1 MIWTLIA
8 ASLALASPADVEHK
22 AGVAAQV
29 AGDANTALEHYGKCL
44 EVEADHVACHWEIG
58 WSYWT
63 RGDWEQVVSHWTR
76 VKGLKP
82 DHPEVDQHLPTA
94 RAHLDSLNAIR
105 DAGKTAPGS
114 VRKAPPAGWTL
125 RLRAV
130 GDIMMGTDFPDP
142 KAHLPPND
150 GAQIL
155 AGVSDLLNDADFTF
169 GNLEG
174 PLCDGGQ
181 TNKCKPGANCY
192 AFRTP
197 TRYGKYL
204 VDAGFD
210 VMSTANNHA
219 GDFGSF
225 CRTQTEETLQRLG
238 IAFSGRPGT
247 VASLEHEGVKVALIG
262 FHTSRSSHY
271 VNDHDTA
278 KTLIEAL
285 DANHDLVIASFH
297 GGAEGNGALH
307 VPDKQETFYG
317 ENRGHLRAF
326 AKTLV
331 DAGAD
336 LVLGHGPHVP
346 RGMQLID
353 GRLVAYSLG
362 NFATYGRF
370 GLDRHLATSLVLEV
384 VLDADGKLVNGQ
396 IFPVRQEGQGVPVA
410 DPERTAVDLIRS
422 LSSEDFGDSAPVIGQ
437 DGTFAPR

>member
-1 MIWTLIA
+1 MIWTLLC
-8 ASLALASPADVEHK
+8 ASLALASQADLAHK
-22 AGVAAQV
+22 AGVDAQV
-29 AGDANTALEHYGKCL
+29 AGDAETALAHYGKCL
-44 EVEADHVACHWEIG
+44 EIEPEHVPCHWEIG

-63 RGDWEQVVSHWTR
+63 KGDWEQVVSHWAR
-76 VKGLKP
+76 VKSLMP
-82 DHPEVDQHLPTA
+82 DHPEVDRHLPTA
-94 RAHLDSLNAIR
+94 RGHLDSLQAIR
-105 DAGKTAPGS
+105 EAGKLAPGT
-114 VRKAPPAGWTL
+114 VRTPPPEGWTV

-142 KAHLPPND
+142 KAYLPPDD
-150 GAQIL
+150 GATL
-155 AGVSDLLNDADFTF
+155 LDGVASLLEDADLTF

-174 PLCDGGQ
+174 PLCDGGT
-181 TNKCKPGANCY
+181 TNKCKPGANCF

-210 VMSTANNHA
+210 VVSTANNHA
-219 GDFGSF
+219 EDFGSL
-225 CRTQTEETLQRLG
+225 CRKQTETTLEDLG

-247 VASLEHEGVKVALIG
+247 IASLTHDGVKIAVIG
-262 FHTSRSSHY
+262 FHTSRNSHY
-271 VNDHDTA
+271 VNDHETA

-297 GGAEGNGALH
+297 GGAEGNKALH
-307 VPDKQETFYG
+307 VPDRNETFYG

-326 AKTLV
+326 AKVLV

-336 LVLGHGPHVP
+336 LILGHGPHVP
-346 RGMQLID
+346 RGLQVVD

-384 VLDADGKLVNGQ
+384 TLDADGKLVSGQ
-396 IFPVRQEGQGVPVA
+396 IFPVRLEGEGVPMP
-410 DPERTAVDLIRS
+410 DPDRTSVDLIRS
-422 LSSEDFGDSAPVIGQ
+422 LSNEDFGDSAPIIGQ
-437 DGTFAPR
+437 DGSFAPR